1 MTQAKKSSRAG
12 SKSKPGSKV
21 KRAKPKARAGSKSK
35 AGSRSSASRERVF
48 TVVGVVLDQHEGFIA
63 HVRAKNA
70 EAASEICDERMAEL
84 YEGWDT
90 GAVFDG
96 KLKPSKAD
104 QHAQHQLHFF

>member
-1 MTQAKKSSRAG
+1 MAQAKKISRAG

-35 AGSRSSASRERVF
+35 AGSRSTGAKERVF
-48 TVVGVVLDQHEGFIA
+48 TIVGVVLDQHDGFIA

-70 EAASEICDERMAEL
+70 EAAVDMCNERMGDL
-84 YEGWDT
+84 YEGWDI

>member
-1 MTQAKKSSRAG
+1 MAQAKKSSRAG

-35 AGSRSSASRERVF
+35 AGSRSSSSKERVF
-48 TVVGVVLDQHEGFIA
+48 TIVGVVLDQHEGFIA
-63 HVRAKNA
+63 HVRAKSA
-70 EAASEICDERMAEL
+70 TAASDLCDARMADL

-96 KLKPSKAD
+96 KLKPSRSD
-104 QHAQHQLHFF
+104 GHAQHQLNFF